1 MLHINDAVCCY
12 PLSIFILGYS
22 GGNAGGS
29 HAGEGGVT
37 TEASKAGETYG
48 DFRRPTTA
56 GSGGRLTQPGGA
68 LNIKGITVTIAGT
81 LRAK

>member
-1 MLHINDAVCCY
+1 MLL
-12 PLSIFILGYS
+12 LSIFILGYS